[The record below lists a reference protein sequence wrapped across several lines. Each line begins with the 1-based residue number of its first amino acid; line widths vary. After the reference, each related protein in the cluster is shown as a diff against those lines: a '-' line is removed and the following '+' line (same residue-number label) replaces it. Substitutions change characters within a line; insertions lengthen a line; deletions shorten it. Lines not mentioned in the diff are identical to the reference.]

1 MFVKYLIYASFIETL
16 LGVCEFQLKKL

>member
-1 MFVKYLIYASFIETL
+1 MFVKYLIYVSFIETL